1 MKSII
6 KGRRRLIAVFAALFL
21 ILLIFMVLDLTQAFI
36 PLSFEDAFWALFGI
50 GSNTDIIIVQKM
62 NLPRVIMGCF
72 VGAGLG
78 IAGAVMQAVFRNPMA
93 SPYILG
99 LSSGAALGAAIGM
112 TVTISFLPTML
123 LVPLLAFVTCMATLF
138 LVYSISRVGG
148 RVPTETLLLAGIA
161 VGSFLTAL
169 VSLLT
174 YLAENQMQGIIYW
187 TMGNLTN
194 ASWDNILIVAPLMF
208 AGCILMVTCSRDLNA
223 MMLGDAH
230 ALDLGVEVSK
240 VRIQLLV
247 ASALVTA
254 AAVAF
259 VGVIGFVGL
268 VVPHILRIVMGP
280 NNRVLLPASLLGG
293 AAFLMMCDY
302 ISRVI
307 APSIGI
313 LPIGIIT
320 SLIGAPYFIYLL
332 RRRRS
337 EVGWD

>member
-1 MKSII
+1 MESVAKR
-6 KGRRRLIAVFAALFL
+6 KRRVTMVFATLFIILFL
-21 ILLIFMVLDLTQAFI
+21 FMVLDLAQAFI
-36 PLSFEDAFWALFGI
+36 PLTFEEAFWALLGK
-50 GSNTDIIIVQKM
+50 GTETHEIIVWKM
-62 NLPRVIMGCF
+62 NLPRVTMACL
-72 VGAGLG
+72 VGSGLG
-78 IAGAVMQAVFRNPMA
+78 IAGATMQALFRNPMA

-99 LSSGAALGAAIGM
+99 LSSGASLGAAVALTFPI
-112 TVTISFLPTML
+112 TILPQML
-123 LVPLLAFVTCMATLF
+123 MIPLLAFLSCMATLF
-138 LVYSISRVGG
+138 LVYNISHVGG

-161 VGSFLTAL
+161 VGALLSAL

-174 YLAENQMQGIIYW
+174 YMAGEQMAGIVYW

-194 ASWDNILIVAPLMF
+194 AKWDNIMVVGPLIF
-208 AGCILMVTCSRDLNA
+208 AGCMIMISSSRDLNA

-230 ALDLGVEVSK
+230 AQDLGVEVKK
-240 VRIQLLV
+240 VRLQLLV

-268 VVPHILRIVMGP
+268 VVPHILRILLGP
-280 NNRVLLPASLLGG
+280 NNRVLLPASIVGG
-293 AAFLMMCDY
+293 ATFVLMCDF

-307 APSIGI
+307 APKIGI
-313 LPIGIIT
+313 LPIGIVT
-320 SLIGAPYFIYLL
+320 ALIGAPYFIYLL

>member
-1 MKSII
+1 
-6 KGRRRLIAVFAALFL
+6 
-21 ILLIFMVLDLTQAFI
+21 
-36 PLSFEDAFWALFGI
+36 
-50 GSNTDIIIVQKM
+50 
-62 NLPRVIMGCF
+62 
-72 VGAGLG
+72 
-78 IAGAVMQAVFRNPMA
+78 
-93 SPYILG
+93 
-99 LSSGAALGAAIGM
+99 
-112 TVTISFLPTML
+112 
-123 LVPLLAFVTCMATLF
+123 
-138 LVYSISRVGG
+138 
-148 RVPTETLLLAGIA
+148 
-161 VGSFLTAL
+161 
-169 VSLLT
+169 
-174 YLAENQMQGIIYW
+174 MQGIIYW

-208 AGCILMVTCSRDLNA
+208 AGCILMVTCSRELNA